1 MRLGDDDGIDEGC
14 HQGLQL
20 LAPAG
25 DRGCRLIQQTG
36 NLAVCEFEGLQP
48 CLIRQL
54 GIPLLDEGNECLP
67 QFQEAVGG
75 EQILHRRDFVAFK
88 LAGLVLMVE
97 GADHDGRVRLPELL
111 EFAALALDGQSLR
124 LIAAGRIVRIR
135 HPARA
140 PLDAA
145 APIGN
150 LAAAVLPFGVLLG
163 EFIADV
169 FQVPLALHFG
179 RGVHKDLHA
188 VDGGGV
194 FAGNHDRV
202 DDPVAKAGSGD
213 FQAALPGEGCDAGV
227 GDLQRVE
234 IIVLAGDGVLAYV
247 AEALRGGV
255 AGTTLIDSVCHIS
268 APF

>member
-1 MRLGDDDGIDEGC
+1 MRLGDNDRVYEGC
-14 HQGLQL
+14 HQSFQL

-25 DRGCRLIQQTG
+25 DSGRRLIQQTG

-54 GIPLLDEGNECLP
+54 GIPLLDEGNELLP

-88 LAGLVLMVE
+88 LAGFVFVVE
-97 GADHDGRVRLPELL
+97 GADHNGGMRLPELL
-111 EFAALALDGQSLR
+111 ILAALALDGQGLR
-124 LIAAGRIVRIR
+124 LIAARNIVWIR

-150 LAAAVLPFGVLLG
+150 LAAAILPLGVLHCKLV
-163 EFIADV
+163 ADV
-169 FQVPLALHFG
+169 FQVSLALHFG

-194 FAGNHDRV
+194 FAGHHDRING
-202 DDPVAKAGSGD
+202 PVPEAGSGD

-227 GDLQRVE
+227 GDLHWEE
-234 IIVLAGDGVLAYV
+234 IIVFAGDRVLAYV
-247 AEALRGGV
+247 AEALRRGV